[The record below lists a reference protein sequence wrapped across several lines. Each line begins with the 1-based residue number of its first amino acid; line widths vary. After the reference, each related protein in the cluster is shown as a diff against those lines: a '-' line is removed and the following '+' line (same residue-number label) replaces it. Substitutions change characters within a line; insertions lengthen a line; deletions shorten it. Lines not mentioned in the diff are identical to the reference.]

1 LIDILIGHRGEPET
15 WPENSLAGFRE
26 VLQAGARYI
35 ETDVQI
41 TADGVPVLCHDP
53 TLLKIT
59 GHDLPVTSTTS
70 LDILALPAGYPDRF
84 GDRYNDYRIT
94 TLAEFAALLAQWPD
108 AHAFVEIKHA
118 SVVAFGAGKVIDI
131 MLETLADVL
140 SQCTLIS
147 FEYEPLQHVR
157 DRTLLPIGWVVPHW
171 SDDSRRMAESLAPE
185 FLFVNQTR
193 LPPAPAPL
201 WDGPWC
207 WVAYTVN
214 EADAVAPLLARG
226 FSLIET
232 NVIRSLLPGS
242 PGHD

>member
-1 LIDILIGHRGEPET
+1 LIDLLIGHRGEPET
-15 WPENSLAGFRE
+15 WPENSLTGYRE

-53 TLLKIT
+53 SLLKIT

-70 LDILALPAGYPDRF
+70 IDVLALPAGYPDRF
-84 GDRYNDYRIT
+84 GDRYKDYRIG

-131 MLETLADVL
+131 MLETLAEVL
-140 SQCTLIS
+140 SQVTLIS

-157 DRTLLPIGWVVPHW
+157 DRILLPIGWVVPHW
-171 SDDSRRMAESLAPE
+171 SDDSRLMAEELAPE
-185 FLFVNQTR
+185 FLFVNQKR
-193 LPPAPAPL
+193 LPPAPEPL
-201 WDGPWC
+201 WTGPWC
-207 WVAYTVN
+207 WVVYTVN
-214 EADAVAPLLARG
+214 EPNAIAPLLARG
-226 FSLIET
+226 FGLVET
-232 NVIRSLLPGS
+232 NVIRSLLPEGN
-242 PGHD
+242 GHD